1 MDLPAPTGDTNPFLR
16 LPFPAVRDVKRDSEI
31 QAGRMTNSDFQLRG
45 VGDPRLSVHATSPL
59 PAWLWSLDGSRV
71 LWANAVG
78 AKFFG
83 AANAAILAQ
92 KTFGPADGH
101 RRQVAQLARR
111 LSANGAVRLER
122 LRGFGAALGTLMT
135 CGCARLSFADGR
147 EAVLVSAMDAGA
159 RTMPLVERLLR
170 LVDGATVPMAAFAP
184 DGLFIGASEAARPL
198 RGFRNLGEAGL
209 EQARSD
215 ALAQGRVELPIGV
228 GKMVLQRVGTGA
240 DVGLVALIESTATQA
255 VPAAE
260 STPVPAAEAAP
271 APAPP
276 APVEPVPQAVETP
289 PADEPAG
296 VDLFD
301 AFADLDETPAPAETF
316 ATATAPEPTPHEATK
331 IVTIQDAV
339 KEAAEQ
345 PVQEMSAE
353 AAPETPVENPPL
365 AIVPPQATPITS
377 HMVEPPAHADTPRQ
391 HPLRFLW
398 QMDAEGRFVL
408 GSDEFIHLIGP
419 HTAAG
424 FGRPWREIAE
434 EFALDPDGR
443 VAQALA
449 SHDTWAGITVNW
461 PADGG
466 EHLPVELAG
475 LPVYDRERNFA
486 GFKGFGV
493 CRDLDG
499 LNTLDALR
507 RYELFAEPRTAR
519 RLSADVVEPDPEPEA
534 KVEAEAPPPP
544 VEPPPPE
551 PPAPEPVAE
560 LPEPIT
566 DANSHPTDP
575 ETPVETPPNVVPFRA
590 PGDQRSPTLTPV
602 ENSAFNE
609 LARQLSERLERQR
622 ESIASAA
629 AEPPAEEIAQ
639 EAATPEQPV
648 ISEPGAPPTAAEWLS
663 EPAPPAHGHS
673 MRDRALLDLVPT
685 GMLIY
690 RLDRLLYANPAFLS
704 RMGYASLTAL
714 EDAGGLDALY
724 VEPGVSAASS
734 TSQAGT
740 PVTISAALATGEQP
754 MATTEAHLHTIDWD
768 GASAHALICAL
779 PNPAPVVATP
789 VVAAPLMAEPV
800 VVIPD
805 LPEAE
810 LEAGDAD
817 AEDLAAILDTTAEGI
832 VMFDAEGNI
841 HACNRSAE
849 ALFGYDGEALMQQNL
864 LTLFAPESQQVV
876 VDYLESLKSQDI
888 ASLLDH
894 GREVLGREKK
904 GGVLPLAMIMGRTRP
919 DGPNFFAVFRDLSH
933 SKKGESELTQARRL
947 VDGATN
953 AKADMLA
960 RISHEIRT
968 PLNAIIGFAEV
979 MISERFGSL
988 GNERYGEYM
997 KDIRASGE
1005 RVITIIDDLLE
1016 LSRIETGKLDLNFAN
1031 LNLNDLVEAC
1041 VTVMQPQANR
1051 ERIIIRTSL
1060 GHALPQV
1067 TADARALR
1075 QVTMNLISNSIRLAS
1090 AGGQVI
1096 VSTALNDRGE
1106 IALRIRDTG
1115 HGLSEK
1121 EVAAAMEPFRMP
1133 PPGDAADNAALNLSL
1148 TKALV
1153 EANRARFNIKSAGHS
1168 GTLIE
1173 VVFAPVVARA

>member
-1 MDLPAPTGDTNPFLR
+1 
-16 LPFPAVRDVKRDSEI
+16 
-31 QAGRMTNSDFQLRG
+31 MTSSDFQLRG

-83 AANAAILAQ
+83 AANAALLAQ

-111 LSANGAVRLER
+111 LSASGAVRLER

-147 EAVLVSAMDAGA
+147 EAVLVTAMDAGS

-240 DVGLVALIESTATQA
+240 DVGLVALIEPTVAQA

-260 STPVPAAEAAP
+260 STPIAAAEVAP

-289 PADEPAG
+289 PADEPAAG
-296 VDLFD
+296 IDLFD
-301 AFADLDETPAPAETF
+301 AFAAL
-316 ATATAPEPTPHEATK
+316 
-331 IVTIQDAV
+331 
-339 KEAAEQ
+339 
-345 PVQEMSAE
+345 
-353 AAPETPVENPPL
+353 ETPVENPPS
-365 AIVPPQATPITS
+365 AIVPPQAAPITS
-377 HMVEPPAHADTPRQ
+377 HMVEPQSGHAETPHQ

-408 GSDEFIHLIGP
+408 ASAEFIRLIGP
-419 HTAAG
+419 HTAAS

-434 EFALDPDGR
+434 KFALDPDGR

-475 LPVYDRERNFA
+475 LPVYDGERNFA

-499 LNTLDALR
+499 LNRLDALR
-507 RYELFAEPRTAR
+507 RYELFAEPRTAQ
-519 RLSADVVEPDPEPEA
+519 RLSADAVEPDPEPEA

-544 VEPPPPE
+544 VVEPPPPE
-551 PPAPEPVAE
+551 PEPPAAVTE
-560 LPEPIT
+560 
-566 DANSHPTDP
+566 ANSHPTDP

-590 PGDQRSPTLTPV
+590 PGDLRSLSDQRSPTLTPV

-609 LARQLSERLERQR
+609 LARQLSERLERDR
-622 ESIASAA
+622 ETIASAA
-629 AEPPAEEIAQ
+629 AEPPADEITQQAP
-639 EAATPEQPV
+639 TP
-648 ISEPGAPPTAAEWLS
+648 ISEPGAPAAAEWLS
-663 EPAPPAHGHS
+663 EPAPPAQGHS
-673 MRDRALLDLVPT
+673 ARDRALLDLVPT

-690 RLDRLLYANPAFLS
+690 RLDRLLYANPAFLT
-704 RMGYASLTAL
+704 RMGYASLAAL

-740 PVTISAALATGEQP
+740 PVTISAAIAHGEQP

-779 PNPAPVVATP
+779 PQATP
-789 VVAAPLMAEPV
+789 VVAPPLMAEPM

-805 LPEAE
+805 LPEAD

-849 ALFGYDGEALMQQNL
+849 ALFGYDGEALRQQNL
-864 LTLFAPESQQVV
+864 LTLFAPESQQIV

-933 SKKGESELTQARRL
+933 SKKGESELTQARRM
-947 VDGATN
+947 VDGAAN

-979 MISERFGSL
+979 MISERFGAL

-1016 LSRIETGKLDLNFAN
+1016 LSRIETGKLDLTFAN

-1060 GHALPQV
+1060 AHALPQV

-1106 IALRIRDTG
+1106 VCLRIRDTG
-1115 HGLSEK
+1115 HGLSET
-1121 EVAAAMEPFRMP
+1121 EVAAAMEPFRTP
-1133 PPGDAADNAALNLSL
+1133 PPGDAADNSALSLSL

-1153 EANRARFNIKSAGHS
+1153 EANRAQFNIRSAGHS

>member
-1 MDLPAPTGDTNPFLR
+1 M
-16 LPFPAVRDVKRDSEI
+16 SS
-31 QAGRMTNSDFQLRG
+31 SDFQLRG
-45 VGDPRLSVHATSPL
+45 VGDPRLAVHATSPL
-59 PAWLWSLDGSRV
+59 PVWLWSLDGTRV

-83 AANAAILAQ
+83 AANAAALAQ
-92 KTFGPADGH
+92 KTFGPADSH
-101 RRQVAQLARR
+101 RRQVARLARR
-111 LSANGAVRLER
+111 LAAGGAVRLER
-122 LRGFGAALGTLMT
+122 LRGFGATLGTLMT
-135 CGCARLSFADGR
+135 CACARLEFADGGHFT
-147 EAVLVSAMDAGA
+147 EARSGVLVTAMSAAG
-159 RTMPLVERLLR
+159 RVMPLVERLYH
-170 LVDGATVPMAAFAP
+170 LVEGAEVPMAAFAP
-184 DGLFIGASEAARPL
+184 DGRFIGASEAARPL
-198 RGFRNLGEAGL
+198 LGFRDLGEAGL
-209 EQARSD
+209 DQARSD
-215 ALAQGRVELPIGV
+215 ALAYGRIKLPIGI
-228 GKMVLQRVGTGA
+228 GNMVLQRVGTGC
-240 DVGLVALIESTATQA
+240 DIGLVALIEPIAAQAAPAKAT
-255 VPAAE
+255 AE
-260 STPVPAAEAAP
+260 STPDIAAEAPVQP
-271 APAPP
+271 ARH
-276 APVEPVPQAVETP
+276 AV
-289 PADEPAG
+289 
-296 VDLFD
+296 
-301 AFADLDETPAPAETF
+301 ETPAPAET
-316 ATATAPEPTPHEATK
+316 
-331 IVTIQDAV
+331 VTDA
-339 KEAAEQ
+339 A
-345 PVQEMSAE
+345 PVQEPIQEPIQEPFQEPFQDNFE
-353 AAPETPVENPPL
+353 AASDAPAKTPVENPPE
-365 AIVPPQATPITS
+365 AIVPPQAEPITS
-377 HMVEPPAHADTPRQ
+377 GMVEPPSAHAEPPAPRQ

-408 GSDEFIHLIGP
+408 GSGEFTSLIGAR
-419 HTAAG
+419 TSAG
-424 FGRPWREIAE
+424 FGRPWREIAD

-443 VAQALA
+443 VARALA

-466 EHLPVELAG
+466 EHLPIELAG

-499 LNTLDALR
+499 LNRLDALR
-507 RYELFAEPRTAR
+507 RYELFAEPTTPQS
-519 RLSADVVEPDPEPEA
+519 LSDDVVEPEP
-534 KVEAEAPPPP
+534 EAEAPPPP
-544 VEPPPPE
+544 IEPPPTIEPE
-551 PPAPEPVAE
+551 PE
-560 LPEPIT
+560 LPEPVNE
-566 DANSHPTDP
+566 ANSHPTGL
-575 ETPVETPPNVVPFRA
+575 ETSVETPPNVVPFRP
-590 PGDQRSPTLTPV
+590 PGDPRAPTLTPI

-609 LARQLSERLERQR
+609 LARQLSERLER
-622 ESIASAA
+622 EKETIASSEPLTTELAP
-629 AEPPAEEIAQ
+629 AEP
-639 EAATPEQPV
+639 EALHATA
-648 ISEPGAPPTAAEWLS
+648 GWLT
-663 EPAPPAHGHS
+663 EPAPPPRGDSA
-673 MRDRALLDLVPT
+673 RDRTLLDLLPT
-685 GMLIY
+685 GILIY
-690 RLDRLLYANPAFLS
+690 RLDRLLYANPAFLA
-704 RMGYASLTAL
+704 RMGYAGLGAL

-724 VEPGVSAASS
+724 VEPGVSTASS

-740 PVTISAALATGEQP
+740 PVTISASVANGEQP
-754 MATTEAHLHTIDWD
+754 LAITEAHLHSIDWN
-768 GASAHALICAL
+768 GESAHALICAL
-779 PNPAPVVATP
+779 PQAAPVV
-789 VVAAPLMAEPV
+789 VASVMTEPV

-805 LPEAE
+805 LPEPEAE

-864 LTLFAPESQQVV
+864 LTLFAPESQHVV
-876 VDYLESLKSQDI
+876 IDYLESLKSQDI

-919 DGPNFFAVFRDLSH
+919 DGPNFFAVFRDLSQ

-947 VDGATN
+947 VDGAAN

-979 MISERFGSL
+979 MISERFGTL

-1005 RVITIIDDLLE
+1005 RVITIMDDLLE
-1016 LSRIETGKLDLNFAN
+1016 LSRIETGKLDLTFAN

-1060 GHALPQV
+1060 AHALPQV
-1067 TADARALR
+1067 TVDARALR

-1096 VSTALNDRGE
+1096 VSTALSDRGE
-1106 IALRIRDTG
+1106 VCLRIRDTG
-1115 HGLSEK
+1115 HGLSER
-1121 EVAAAMEPFRMP
+1121 EVAAAMEPFRTP
-1133 PPGDAADNAALNLSL
+1133 PPGDASDNSALSLSL

-1153 EANRARFNIKSAGHS
+1153 EANRARFNIKNAANS